1 MEPHEYRTLFEFETS
16 YWWFRSLHAIILDT
30 LRSLQIGSETQVLD
44 AGCGTGQN
52 LLNITRG
59 ITPQAFGFD
68 ISPHAVIF
76 WQQRGGLGKTCRASV
91 NEIPFPDDTF
101 HAVLCADVLES
112 YEVLE
117 EQACNELWRVV
128 KDGGL
133 IILIVPAY
141 DWLLTKEHHRAV
153 HASRRYSKQRV
164 ISLLNNQP
172 VELVRVTHL
181 FASLLPAVA
190 CYRLGLRFLASDSKA
205 RPRSELR
212 RLPPLLN
219 ELLCRIMNIERRI
232 LRRIDLPFGSSIMAV
247 VRKVGK

>member
-1 MEPHEYRTLFEFETS
+1 
-16 YWWFRSLHAIILDT
+16 
-30 LRSLQIGSETQVLD
+30 
-44 AGCGTGQN
+44 
-52 LLNITRG
+52 
-59 ITPQAFGFD
+59 
-68 ISPHAVIF
+68 
-76 WQQRGGLGKTCRASV
+76 LG
-91 NEIPFPDDTF
+91 
-101 HAVLCADVLES
+101 
-112 YEVLE
+112 
-117 EQACNELWRVV
+117 RVV

-153 HASRRYSKQRV
+153 HASRRYSRQQV
-164 ISLLNNQP
+164 LSLLNNQP

-190 CYRLGLRFLASDSKA
+190 CYRLALRYLANDSKTQ
-205 RPRSELR
+205 PRSELR
-212 RLPPLLN
+212 QLPPLLN